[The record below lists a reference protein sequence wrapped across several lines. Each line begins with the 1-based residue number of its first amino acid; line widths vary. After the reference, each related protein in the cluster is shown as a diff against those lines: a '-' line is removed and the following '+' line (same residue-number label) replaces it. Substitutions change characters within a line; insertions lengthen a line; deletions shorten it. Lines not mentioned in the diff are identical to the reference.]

1 MSIIIEL
8 GIGIGIAIAVY
19 KLQARTSKLAEE
31 LLSRISFM
39 TSRVDSLL
47 EQRRVDEQSKKAFE
61 CKRIIDHLVYIQKK
75 ELELK
80 EYLTDYISGDTTSEQ
95 LQYFIKQNFMPI
107 AKYRIREIED
117 ATRQLGDKLSDNRL
131 RLDFL
136 SYIEAFLNLS
146 ETVMVDG
153 KKQND
158 DDLESFI
165 ISINLQ
171 LRRVQE
177 FLTRF
182 RKEIEQNDDS
192 ASSLYPYL
200 LLIYDP
206 GFIAQDRQHSKMR
219 LEALMQFFSIHIA
232 IFKTVY

>member
-1 MSIIIEL
+1 LYIQNNVAKYKFISRVILSELAFDIPNWVSIIIEL
-8 GIGIGIAIAVY
+8 GIGIAIAIAVY
-19 KLQARTSKLAEE
+19 KLQTRTSKLAEE

-47 EQRRVDEQSKKAFE
+47 EQRRVDEQSKKEFE
-61 CKRIIDHLVYIQKK
+61 CKRIIDHLEYIQKK

-80 EYLTDYISGDTTSEQ
+80 EYLTDFISGDTTSEQ

-107 AKYRIREIED
+107 AKYRIHEIED
-117 ATRQLGDKLSDNRL
+117 ATRQLGDKLSDNKL

-153 KKQND
+153 KRQND

-171 LRRVQE
+171 VRRVQE

-182 RKEIEQNDDS
+182 HKEIEQNDDS
-192 ASSLYPYL
+192 V
-200 LLIYDP
+200 
-206 GFIAQDRQHSKMR
+206 K
-219 LEALMQFFSIHIA
+219 
-232 IFKTVY
+232 

>member
-1 MSIIIEL
+1 MLKNSISKEIMLSDTGYFDIPNWVATIIEL
-8 GIGIGIAIAVY
+8 GIGIAIAIVVY
-19 KLQARTSKLAEE
+19 RLQTRTSKLAEE
-31 LLSRISFM
+31 LLSKISFM
-39 TSRVDSLL
+39 TSRVDSVL

-61 CKRIIDHLVYIQKK
+61 CKRIIDHLEYIRKK

-80 EYLTDYISGDTTSEQ
+80 EYLTEYISGDTTSEQ

-117 ATRQLGDKLSDNRL
+117 ATRQLGDKLSDNKL
-131 RLDFL
+131 RLEFL

-146 ETVMVDG
+146 ETVVVDG
-153 KKQND
+153 KQQNE

-182 RKEIEQNDDS
+182 RNETKENDNS
-192 ASSLYPYL
+192 A
-200 LLIYDP
+200 
-206 GFIAQDRQHSKMR
+206 K
-219 LEALMQFFSIHIA
+219 
-232 IFKTVY
+232 

>member
-1 MSIIIEL
+1 MLKNSIFKEITLLDIDSFDVPNWVAIIIEL
-8 GIGIGIAIAVY
+8 GIGIAIAIVVY
-19 KLQARTSKLAEE
+19 RLQAKTSKLAEE
-31 LLSRISFM
+31 LLSKISFM

-47 EQRRVDEQSKKAFE
+47 EQRRADEQSKKTFE
-61 CKRIIDHLVYIQKK
+61 CKRIIDHLEYIRKK

-80 EYLTDYISGDTTSEQ
+80 EYLTEYISGDTTSEQ

-107 AKYRIREIED
+107 TKYRIREIED
-117 ATRQLGDKLSDNRL
+117 ATRQLGGKLSDNNL

-146 ETVMVDG
+146 ETVVVDG
-153 KKQND
+153 KQQNE

-182 RKEIEQNDDS
+182 RNEIKENNNS
-192 ASSLYPYL
+192 A
-200 LLIYDP
+200 
-206 GFIAQDRQHSKMR
+206 K
-219 LEALMQFFSIHIA
+219 
-232 IFKTVY
+232 

>member
-1 MSIIIEL
+1 MLKNSISKEIMLSDTGYFDIPNWVATIIEL
-8 GIGIGIAIAVY
+8 GIGIAIAIVVY
-19 KLQARTSKLAEE
+19 RLQTRTSKLAEE
-31 LLSRISFM
+31 LLSKISFM
-39 TSRVDSLL
+39 TSRVDSVL

-61 CKRIIDHLVYIQKK
+61 CKRIIDHLEYIRKK

-80 EYLTDYISGDTTSEQ
+80 EYLTEYISGDTTSEQ

-117 ATRQLGDKLSDNRL
+117 ATRQLGDKLSDNKL
-131 RLDFL
+131 RLEFL

-146 ETVMVDG
+146 ETVVVDG
-153 KKQND
+153 KPQNE

-182 RKEIEQNDDS
+182 RNEVKENDEF
-192 ASSLYPYL
+192 A
-200 LLIYDP
+200 
-206 GFIAQDRQHSKMR
+206 K
-219 LEALMQFFSIHIA
+219 
-232 IFKTVY
+232 

>member
-1 MSIIIEL
+1 MVFDIPNWVSVIIEL
-8 GIGIGIAIAVY
+8 GIGIGIAIVVY

-61 CKRIIDHLVYIQKK
+61 CKRIIDHLEYIQKK

-80 EYLTDYISGDTTSEQ
+80 EYLTNYISGGTTNEQ

-117 ATRQLGDKLSDNRL
+117 ATRQLGDKLSDNKL

-146 ETVMVDG
+146 ETVMMDG
-153 KKQND
+153 KRQND

-171 LRRVQE
+171 LKRVQE

-192 ASSLYPYL
+192 A
-200 LLIYDP
+200 
-206 GFIAQDRQHSKMR
+206 K
-219 LEALMQFFSIHIA
+219 
-232 IFKTVY
+232 